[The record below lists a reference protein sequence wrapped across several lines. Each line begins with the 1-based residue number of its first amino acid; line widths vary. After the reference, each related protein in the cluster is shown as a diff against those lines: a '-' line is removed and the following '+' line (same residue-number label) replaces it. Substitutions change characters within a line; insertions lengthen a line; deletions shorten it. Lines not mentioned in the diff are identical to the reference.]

1 MPLSEMPPHAPW
13 DLPFKGSL
21 FEADLFKKKI
31 KSPFF
36 PRTFKGYTDPTK
48 IFLMSSEDKND
59 QLSFVVLIIFSPLLP
74 VLSPLTLEILMHA
87 ITKWRARQWRLIC
100 SNKKYKKARII
111 QAKRHNRA
119 TTSFV
124 QGSSSSFDRWCYR
137 VSHFFKHT
145 FLRNAN

>member
-1 MPLSEMPPHAPW
+1 MPPEIYP
-13 DLPFKGSL
+13 LRGVCL
-21 FEADLFKKKI
+21 RRICLKKKI

-87 ITKWRARQWRLIC
+87 ITK
-100 SNKKYKKARII
+100 
-111 QAKRHNRA
+111 
-119 TTSFV
+119 
-124 QGSSSSFDRWCYR
+124 
-137 VSHFFKHT
+137 
-145 FLRNAN
+145 